1 MIYSD
6 WHFCYSLQMNPHETM
21 EYLDVLFI
29 LQESSLCLRERMAAL
44 DKLASMDSLRQAYAV
59 PVLVDLLFSVEARAA
74 YEAEENEDIVNRF
87 RLIAKQLLYGF
98 LSGGEKDNMAQLRM
112 IVGKLDSKNDD
123 DVLAYLRGVSDRKLG
138 EARDRFYLETQE
150 HVPELILL
158 ELLCQLSREQA
169 DKVQEIVSGNLKR
182 LFHSARNG
190 SIGLLPQRIALEIDI
205 SCDTD
210 SDKIEANFPEDW
222 LSLPEFMEIFAR
234 SRLYASTERTPF
246 EAIQDEL
253 TSLTIFQQWN
263 WIGLDNSTPAWFVDS
278 KHSKKVLCAV
288 LWQSILWE
296 LAWEV
301 DPERCLA
308 LANDCWGPPNY
319 SVQQNRHSQSL
330 PADVKVNW
338 ITQKVL
344 DAFPAVYHDRKDPMR
359 TIHQAVCT
367 PWQFCAASGGI
378 ADTRPFQSVP
388 AMRRNS
394 CALRAFAASA
404 MLRRIFTDYPSPC
417 RDEET
422 EKLRNYNILR
432 LVLNLGFALESYGPR
447 EERTPSLASYTWS
460 QALRGLG
467 YYAHRCITAL
477 GVGGISRDLAACL
490 SQDILKRGAKE
501 PSNWQL
507 KALYNYQGLLVCAR
521 WANKAQSL
529 YTVSRTGVSGSPWE
543 QKAGTLP
550 FTCIE
555 GICKSLSS
563 KISGQLRE
571 DHSVLRLLCQ
581 NGYAFPETGTPPYW
595 YDRCMDG
602 LYEGDR
608 ITAYDLL
615 QAPVPPPE
623 VWTSVS
629 PVLSQLRDQEKPWI
643 SADAWEVILTLRLQA
658 VLETTGDRDPGE
670 WLPWFSEWYEALS
683 SGGSLHDNPVLFY
696 ALIRLLQCQPHV
708 ARNLDMDKNPLD
720 MILDL
725 IVQLVDVFTE
735 GERAYFQYELGCSLA
750 HASPAFGADRL
761 HRACAGHLIALDR
774 QADQLPYATDLQYY
788 FLEQLLFWPPEKT
801 EHVLTNVRGH
811 LINYYQQQC
820 ANSQRNDYYVQNT
833 NGGQRLDPLLDRYLH
848 RRNGQ
853 LFVAHQRLEPRD
865 AVNSLTSRITGKE
878 RRILGIVT
886 DKHPCQNGSQYQ
898 LRLGEITKTVNSVA
912 DFKLGDLAVLD
923 QTANPPR
930 LFTPIW
936 QWKDGS
942 DVLRVQVSQLS
953 VSRISLRDSGTHAP
967 MRDYLRDFLWDTLR
981 RQTENQ
987 RGPVNLADKVN
998 EKMEESLSE
1007 ALDLWTPDTFAY
1019 ENGVYS
1025 LPLPRTSCEV
1035 VYNEGLKSYVPVE
1048 RSLFR
1053 LLLDRFYGKAAA
1065 SVRLYYISW
1074 QSTNGVR
1081 SALFSVE
1088 PGFNYRLSEEDWTED
1103 SFTVLSK
1110 ELFHSNQNYGTAVT
1124 VRLTEKDGFPL
1135 LALADNAFDFHNR
1148 DWARL
1153 FRVNEAFCAEKEGSA
1168 YWVTKA
1174 LSAPPETDDDEE
1186 ELPDHGSLSTVKI
1199 RVIGRFGMGP
1209 RENCGLADNGWNRL
1223 RQRKKSV
1230 QAVQYRNY
1238 TFSEACAK
1246 DAALIR
1252 KLTGLRPGDVF
1263 ELENYKAFDDRY
1275 PGYCWTRMKG
1285 TWISLLCAL
1294 ESITLAD
1301 GEPIAPGLLA
1311 DRKCVVENIFPP
1323 SFRKEISRIEMAD
1336 LIPDDK
1342 LPESLRE
1349 LPEDVRELW
1358 GVVVTMPGQSR
1369 DLRETDNL
1377 NFKVGVCPDGNTVEI
1392 LDLPGSAFGR
1402 KPRNLGCKVFF
1413 RRGENGWRATAF
1425 QQTVY
1430 VRALWR
1436 VDIHDA
1442 SVPLIQNGYSLG
1454 TTRIGRDYHLYY
1466 VMQDLGQPVLHAW
1479 PERFAPEEGRE
1490 LSGTRSGY
1498 VQLKDVRHSDWE
1510 IFQYAKS
1517 TKIALLVGSNGGR
1530 RWGEVLADY
1539 FQKEGSGRASVRIY
1553 EVNGLREYFQEALRK
1568 SGKDGS
1574 LKQMPFYDVRTVF
1587 ESRKQE
1593 EQPAKEQK
1601 IRDNIAWY
1609 KQWYQGME
1617 RHLQGTLYIPA
1628 SEGKGRMSAS
1638 RPEDAEAFQLSDCQL
1653 PAQVHPD
1660 AAGEWLS
1667 RIPFRKSD
1675 ERQLWVRHKYP
1686 NGSRARARMVEED
1699 GHWAASCL
1707 TAEPFELGE
1716 DLAAEFQANPDELID
1731 QENLYLS
1738 FAGVEQD
1745 EYLRFE
1751 WGYGYTFL
1759 AARSCIVDM
1768 DFHPN
1773 DAELF
1778 FGDRIQKFYISYWA
1792 KEGKWVLRLPP
1803 DAIKHRIVY
1812 YLWRDAGLGIVQMLR
1827 VQIDLEK
1834 NKINLLEVSRAEYR
1848 VGVSGTLTSNAW
1860 FFDDLYFG
1868 QLDPQSRA
1876 RLLEE
1881 TREEYPDKPVVER
1894 QIFVLLDRS
1903 AGADRKRPPQFQY
1916 ISLKRPGDLDLIAGK
1931 IVCLA
1936 AGDIEMNAR
1945 KNRAKQS
1952 NDYRLKFYLDTEL
1965 PNNEDGNGSQA
1976 SMVVNVNRRKFSLD
1990 ESKLRVL
1997 YAQQKEAAFHGSR
2010 MLVRLE
2016 KTEYRHF
2023 HDGRVEWS
2031 GFVRGIC
2038 IREQSSLREW
2048 VSSKRDC
2055 LVTLGN
2061 IPSEHLVNSDGW
2073 MIQVEV
2079 APGITSEI
2087 SFQDVEGTDY
2097 KNGAT
2102 ALLEMVDDTLKAYVV
2117 LPSDEDYIPQKGR
2130 VAELLIMDGAAN
2142 SYHAVPDRTVLEP
2155 EGDSEKHFTVAGF
2168 PQLVF
2173 RNQKL
2178 LEQLICRPWPRLAI
2192 VSKDGDLSSEELTRD
2207 GGAARIEC
2215 GGPCETPRLCFL
2227 GTPDGTERTVEKQ
2240 WSQVSYMDAA
2250 SSAIYQSLREGT
2262 WHYHDRT
2269 YGVYD
2274 SALDRLN
2281 IHRLPSGEDSS
2292 KFLVFPNPSGNLRV
2306 PQSHF
2311 SDMGFPIRE
2320 LAENGIPDK
2329 EHTYAVAGADE
2340 RSIWIEAFPGRLLE
2354 APKRFLFVSGCI
2366 TNLKKFPNN
2375 VFAPGDMLTLKEEES
2390 FKGGLRTLTVTE
2402 FHYGLRA
2409 SLEWDKTSPKWGG
2422 RPHPPVRCA
2431 VLPVRE
2437 VLEDGVVLG
2446 SPQWSLTYPLPA
2458 SEASAYQEG
2467 GTAVLDS
2474 WNRLSP
2480 GGQLHSGD
2488 VGMLYFDPKTRKLAL
2503 HGHPELSAKPSR
2515 ESSDWENANWL
2526 GKLLSESDPYVQRKL
2541 FEAIGE
2547 NEMLPVV
2554 CKRITTY
2561 KEAWLARVQK
2571 ENFPEDSVL
2580 YGICLGQLEDE
2591 RCLEAAGLSTPVV
2604 LVRAGKFLLH
2614 LDRQQLLPGLSAE
2627 QYVGVVRALYGRG
2640 IWLHRKDGAWHCG
2653 TEDPPLEAD
2662 CSQVE
2667 IQLLDKVPEAR
2678 GFLALSCQS
2687 MELLWLPY
2695 ENVGLMGDRLGTDR
2709 TTETVWKA
2717 LEASNHFA
2725 NQMKLSSPAGSNI
2738 RRARLLGNRS
2748 VSLVNVN
2755 RTKHD
2760 SEIFAVGT
2768 KLRVTPLVQLEQPEK
2783 QVMFKYLAEVYP
2795 QGELIL
2801 LYAENENEVRLG
2813 RPIAVEVSKRSQ
2825 SVVHVVLDGMRRERQ
2840 ALTSE
2845 LHQAYANSHD
2855 ACGIYSETPDVWKL
2869 LHLDRQNAYLQCSR
2883 QAAEDAG
2890 KRKAVNSSYCGK
2902 QYTLYGSGAPLVYLY
2917 SYLTAF
2923 SSPIAYLYIQKNNP
2937 PADDWYEKN
2946 WWWHVHSYL
2955 KHWMERDGR
2964 LLLLYFCGH
2973 PLDEPIVTRSAI
2985 DAVPAITA
2993 ALLLHQLW
3001 IKGEKEGDTLYSD
3014 AGKLSV
3020 HTLRMMGLAGE
3031 GSVQQEVLLKYW
3043 FAQERSSGLWTR
3055 LNHITIGG
3063 ERTCGPDQRE
3073 NPREDGYNGTLSS
3086 VQLYR
3091 LVTQCEHILHLDM
3104 DAVGENIDIQRRISV
3119 AQSLLYSVGRLRN
3132 FDAYEQVLENLS
3144 EGDTPLITWTLAKL
3158 GRTLTPRSVDE
3169 IAADHLSEPV
3179 VKILRGL
3186 WKDCL
3191 RDRWMPQL
3199 LLNYPV
3205 PLKSTDEIDSRFE
3218 KCFKRFRSE
3227 SKII

>member
-6 WHFCYSLQMNPHETM
+6 WHFCHSLQMNPHETM

-29 LQESSLCLRERMAAL
+29 LQQGSLCLQDRLAAL

-59 PVLVDLLFSVEARAA
+59 PELVDLLFSAEAKAA
-74 YEAEENEDIVNRF
+74 CEAEENEGIVSRF
-87 RLIAKQLLYGF
+87 RLVAKQLLHGL
-98 LSGGEKDNMAQLRM
+98 LSGGEKDNLAPLRM
-112 IVGKLDSKNDD
+112 IVGRLDSKNED
-123 DVLAYLRGVSDRKLG
+123 DVLADLSGISDRKRR
-138 EARDRFYLETQE
+138 EACDRFYLETQE
-150 HVPELILL
+150 HVPELVLL

-169 DKVQEIVSGNLKR
+169 DKVQEIVSGNLKG
-182 LFHSARNG
+182 LFHSARSG
-190 SIGLLPQRIALEIDI
+190 SIGLLPQRLALEISVRCDI
-205 SCDTD
+205 N
-210 SDKIEANFPEDW
+210 SDKIEAYFPGDW
-222 LSLPEFMEIFAR
+222 LSFPEFMEIFAR
-234 SRLYASTERTPF
+234 SHFFASAERTPF
-246 EAIQDEL
+246 EAIQEEL
-253 TSLTIFQQWN
+253 TSLIVFQQWN
-263 WIGLDNSTPAWFVDS
+263 WVGLDKSTPVWFVDS
-278 KHSKKVLCAV
+278 TQSKKVLCAI

-296 LAWEV
+296 LAWEA
-301 DPERCLA
+301 DPERCLT
-308 LANDCWGPPNY
+308 LANNYWGPPNY
-319 SVQQNRHSQSL
+319 STQQKRPSKTL
-330 PADVKVNW
+330 PADVEVNW

-344 DAFPAVYHDRKDPMR
+344 ETFPAVYHDKKDPMR

-367 PWQFCAASGGI
+367 PWQYCTTSGGI
-378 ADTRPFQSVP
+378 TGTRPFQSVP

-394 CALRAFAASA
+394 SALRAFAAST

-417 RDEET
+417 RDEKT
-422 EKLRNYNILR
+422 EKLRNHSILR
-432 LVLNLGFALESYGPR
+432 LILNLGYALESSGPR
-447 EERTPSLASYTWS
+447 EERAPSLASYTWS

-467 YYAHRCITAL
+467 CYAHLCITAL
-477 GVGGISRDLAACL
+477 GVGGVSRDLAACL
-490 SQDILKRGAKE
+490 SQDVLKSGNRDL
-501 PSNWQL
+501 SNWQL

-521 WANKAQSL
+521 WADKAQSL

-543 QKAGTLP
+543 QSAGTLP

-555 GICKSLSS
+555 GICKSLFS

-581 NGYAFPETGTPPYW
+581 NGYVFLETETPYW

-608 ITAYDLL
+608 ITTYDLL

-623 VWTSVS
+623 VWTAIS
-629 PVLSQLRDQEKPWI
+629 PVLSQLREQEELWI
-643 SADAWEVILTLRLQA
+643 SADAWEIILTLRLQA
-658 VLETTGDRDPGE
+658 ALETAGNRDAEE
-670 WLPWFSEWYEALS
+670 WLPWFNEWYEALS

-696 ALIRLLQCQPHV
+696 ALIRLLKCQPHV
-708 ARNLDMDKNPLD
+708 TGSLDMDKNPLD
-720 MILDL
+720 MILEL

-750 HASPAFGADRL
+750 HASSAFGAERL

-774 QADQLPYATDLQYY
+774 QAEQLHYATDLQYY
-788 FLEQLLFWPPEKT
+788 FLKQLLFWPPEKT
-801 EHVLTNVRGH
+801 EHVLTNVRKH
-811 LINYYQQQC
+811 LSNYYQQRC
-820 ANSQRNDYYVQNT
+820 ANSHKNDYHVQST
-833 NGGQRLDPLLDRYLH
+833 NGGQKLDPLLDRYLH

-853 LFVAHQRLEPRD
+853 LFAAHQRPEPRD
-865 AVNSLTSRITGKE
+865 AVNSLVSRFSGKE
-878 RRILGIVT
+878 PRILGIVT
-886 DKHPCQNGSQYQ
+886 DKRLRRNGSQYQ
-898 LRLGEITKTVNSVA
+898 LRLGEITKNVNSIA

-923 QTANPPR
+923 QKANPPR

-936 QWKDGS
+936 QWKNGG
-942 DVLRVQVSQLS
+942 DVLRVQVDRLS
-953 VSRISLRDSGTHAP
+953 VSRISLRDAETHAP
-967 MRDYLRDFLWDTLR
+967 MRDYLQDFLWDTLR

-987 RGPVNLADKVN
+987 SGSVSLADKIN
-998 EKMEESLSE
+998 NKMEDRLSE
-1007 ALDLWTPDTFAY
+1007 VLDLWTPDTSAY

-1025 LPLPRTSCEV
+1025 QPLPRAPCEV

-1048 RSLFR
+1048 RGLFR
-1053 LLLDRFYGKAAA
+1053 LLLDHFYGMAET

-1103 SFTVLSK
+1103 SFAILSK
-1110 ELFHSNQNYGTAVT
+1110 ELFHSEQNYGTAVT
-1124 VRLTEKDGFPL
+1124 IHLTEKDGFPL
-1135 LALADNAFDFHNR
+1135 LALEDNAFDYHNR
-1148 DWARL
+1148 DWAKL
-1153 FRVNEAFCAEKEGSA
+1153 FRANEAFCAENEGGT

-1174 LSAPPETDDDEE
+1174 LSAPPEADDDEE
-1186 ELPDHGSLSTVKI
+1186 ELPDHDSLSTVK
-1199 RVIGRFGMGP
+1199 VKVTGRFGMGP

-1223 RQRKKSV
+1223 QQRKKTV
-1230 QAVQYRNY
+1230 QAVQYKNY
-1238 TFSEACAK
+1238 TVSENCAK
-1246 DAALIR
+1246 DVALIR

-1263 ELENYKAFDDRY
+1263 ELENYKALDDRY

-1294 ESITLAD
+1294 ESITLVD
-1301 GEPIAPGLLA
+1301 GEPVAPGLLVN
-1311 DRKCVVENIFPP
+1311 RKCVVENVFPP
-1323 SFRKEISRIEMAD
+1323 SFREETSCIKAAELIS
-1336 LIPDDK
+1336 DDK
-1342 LPESLRE
+1342 LPESFRE
-1349 LPEDVRELW
+1349 LREDVRELW
-1358 GVVVTMPGQSR
+1358 GIVVTLPGHSR

-1377 NFKVGVCPDGNTVEI
+1377 NFKVSVCPNGNTVEI

-1413 RRGENGWRATAF
+1413 RREEKGWRATAF

-1466 VMQDLGQPVLHAW
+1466 VMQDRGQPILHAW
-1479 PERFAPEEGRE
+1479 PERSAPEEGRE
-1490 LSGTRSGY
+1490 LSGIRSGY
-1498 VQLKDVRHSDWE
+1498 VQLKDIRHSDWE
-1510 IFQYAKS
+1510 VFQYAKN
-1517 TKIALLVGSNGGR
+1517 TKIALLVGNDGGR
-1530 RWGEVLADY
+1530 RWGEVITDY
-1539 FQKEGSGRASVRIY
+1539 FPKEGSGRASVRIY
-1553 EVNGLREYFQEALRK
+1553 EVNSLREYFQEALRK
-1568 SGKDGS
+1568 VGKDSS
-1574 LKQMPFYDVRTVF
+1574 LKLMPFYDVRTVF

-1601 IRDNIAWY
+1601 SRDNIAWY

-1617 RHLQGTLYIPA
+1617 RHLQGTLYVPT
-1628 SEGKGRMSAS
+1628 SKGKGRMSAS
-1638 RPEDAEAFQLSDCQL
+1638 TPEDDKAFQLSDCQL
-1653 PAQVHPD
+1653 PEQVHPD
-1660 AAGEWLS
+1660 AIGEWLS

-1675 ERQLWVRHKYP
+1675 ERQLWVRHRYP

-1778 FGDRIQKFYISYWA
+1778 FGDRIRKFYISYWA

-1803 DAIKHRIVY
+1803 DAIQHRIVY

-1827 VQIDLEK
+1827 VQIDQEK

-1848 VGVSGTLTSNAW
+1848 IGVSNSLMGNAW

-1868 QLDPQSRA
+1868 QLDPQSRT

-1881 TREEYPDKPVVER
+1881 TKAEYPDKPVVER
-1894 QIFVLLDRS
+1894 QIFVLLDCS

-1916 ISLKRPGDLDLIAGK
+1916 ISLKRPRDLDLIAGK

-1936 AGDIEMNAR
+1936 AGNIEMGVR
-1945 KNRAKQS
+1945 QNRAKQS
-1952 NDYRLKFYLDTEL
+1952 NDFRLKFYLDTEL
-1965 PNNEDGNGSQA
+1965 PSNEEGNSSQV

-1997 YAQQKEAAFHGSR
+1997 YAQRKEAAFHGSR

-2016 KTEYRHF
+2016 KTDYLRF
-2023 HDGRVEWS
+2023 RDGRVEWS

-2048 VSSKRDC
+2048 VSNKRDC

-2061 IPSEHLVNSDGW
+2061 IPGEHVVNLDGW

-2087 SFQDVEGTDY
+2087 PFQNVEGKDY

-2130 VAELLIMDGAAN
+2130 VVELLIMDGAAN
-2142 SYHAVPDRTVLEP
+2142 SYHAVPDCAVLEP
-2155 EGDSEKHFTVAGF
+2155 EGDSGKHFTVAGF

-2178 LEQLICRPWPRLAI
+2178 LEQLICHPWPRLAVI
-2192 VSKDGDLSSEELTRD
+2192 SKDGGLSSEEFTND

-2215 GGPCETPRLCFL
+2215 SGPCERPNLCFL
-2227 GTPDGTERTVEKQ
+2227 STPEGKERTVEKQ
-2240 WSQVSYMDAA
+2240 WSQISYMDAG
-2250 SSAIYQSLREGT
+2250 SSIIYQSLKEGT

-2274 SALDRLN
+2274 STQDRLN
-2281 IHRLPSGEDSS
+2281 IYDLPSGVDSR
-2292 KFLVFPNPSGNLRV
+2292 KFLVFPDQAGNLRI
-2306 PQSHF
+2306 PQNHF

-2320 LAENGIPDK
+2320 LAENGVPNK
-2329 EHTYAVAGADE
+2329 KHTYAVAGADD
-2340 RSIWIEAFPGRLLE
+2340 RSIWIEVFPGRLLE
-2354 APKRFLFVSGCI
+2354 APKRFLFADGCI
-2366 TNLKKFPNN
+2366 TNLKRFPNS
-2375 VFAPGDMLTLKEEES
+2375 VLAPGDMLTLKEEES

-2409 SLEWDKTSPKWGG
+2409 SLEWDKTLLQRGG
-2422 RPHPPVRCA
+2422 RPRPPVRRA

-2437 VLEDGVVLG
+2437 ILEDGIVLG
-2446 SPQWSLTYPLPA
+2446 STQWSLTYPLSA
-2458 SEASAYQEG
+2458 TEVSAYQKG
-2467 GTAVLDS
+2467 STAILDS
-2474 WNRLSP
+2474 WNHLSP
-2480 GGQLHSGD
+2480 GGQLCPGD
-2488 VGMLYFDPKTRKLAL
+2488 VGMLYFDSKTRRLAL

-2515 ESSDWENANWL
+2515 GDLDWGNAKWL
-2526 GKLLSESDPYVQRKL
+2526 GKLLSDSDPYVHRKL

-2554 CKRITTY
+2554 CKSITTY
-2561 KEAWLARVQK
+2561 KEAWLARVQ
-2571 ENFPEDSVL
+2571 EEDFPENSVL
-2580 YGICLGQLEDE
+2580 YGICLGQLEDK
-2591 RCLEAAGLSTPVV
+2591 RCLEVAGLTAPVV
-2604 LVRAGKFLLH
+2604 LVRAGKFLLY

-2627 QYVGVVRALYGRG
+2627 QYAGVVRVLYGRG

-2653 TEDPPLEAD
+2653 TEDSPPKED
-2662 CSQVE
+2662 RSQVE

-2678 GFLALSCQS
+2678 GFLVLSCQR
-2687 MELLWLPY
+2687 MELMWLPY
-2695 ENVGLMGDRLGTDR
+2695 ENAGLMGDRLGTDR
-2709 TTETVWKA
+2709 TTETVWEA
-2717 LEASNHFA
+2717 LEVSAHFA
-2725 NQMKLSSPAGSNI
+2725 NQMKPPSATGSNI
-2738 RRARLLGNRS
+2738 RRARLLENRS
-2748 VSLVNVN
+2748 VSLINVN

-2760 SEIFAVGT
+2760 SELFAVGT
-2768 KLRVTPLVQLEQPEK
+2768 KLRATPLVQLEQQKK
-2783 QVMFKYLAEVYP
+2783 QVMFRYIAEVYP

-2801 LYAENENEVRLG
+2801 LYTENENEVRLG
-2813 RPIAVEVSKRSQ
+2813 KPIAVEVSKRSQ
-2825 SVVHVVLDGMRRERQ
+2825 SVVQVVLDGMRRERQ
-2840 ALTSE
+2840 TLTSE
-2845 LHQAYANSHD
+2845 LHKAYANSHD
-2855 ACGIYSETPDVWKL
+2855 TYGIYHEKPDVQEI
-2869 LHLDRQNAYLQCSR
+2869 LHLDRQSAYWQCSR
-2883 QAAEDAG
+2883 HAAEDAG
-2890 KRKAVNSSYCGK
+2890 NQKAVNSGYCRK
-2902 QYTLYGSGAPLVYLY
+2902 QCEQYDSGAPLIYLY

-2923 SSPIAYLYIQKNNP
+2923 SSPIASLYIQKNNL
-2937 PADDWYEKN
+2937 PANDWYEKN
-2946 WWWHVHSYL
+2946 WWWHVYSYL
-2955 KHWMERDGR
+2955 KCWMESDGR
-2964 LLLLYFCGH
+2964 LLLDFCGH
-2973 PLDEPIVTRSAI
+2973 PSGEPIAI
-2985 DAVPAITA
+2985 DAVSAITA
-2993 ALLLHQLW
+2993 VLLLHQIWL
-3001 IKGEKEGDTLYSD
+3001 KGEEAEGDLLYFD

-3043 FAQERSSGLWTR
+3043 FTQERSSGLWTR

-3063 ERTCGPDQRE
+3063 ERTCSLDQSKD
-3073 NPREDGYNGTLSS
+3073 PREDGYNGTLSS
-3086 VQLYR
+3086 VQLHR

-3104 DAVGENIDIQRRISV
+3104 DVARENIDIQRRISV
-3119 AQSLLYSVGRLRN
+3119 AQSLLYSVGRLKN

-3144 EGDTPLITWTLAKL
+3144 EKDAPLITWTLAKL
-3158 GRTLTPRSVDE
+3158 GRTLTPRKVDE
-3169 IAADHLSEPV
+3169 IAADHLSESV
-3179 VKILRGL
+3179 VKILRSL

-3191 RDRWMPQL
+3191 RDHWMPQL
-3199 LLNYPV
+3199 LLNYPT
-3205 PLKSTDEIDSRFE
+3205 PLKSTDEIDRRFMRCLE
-3218 KCFKRFRSE
+3218 RFRSE